1 MLVVGLL
8 SWWYSTGWK
17 QCLAA
22 VRDSLASLYDYFSFD
37 LLLKTLF
44 APFRQISAGRVRG
57 PIGVQIRAWF
67 DKLISRIIGGVVRSM
82 VIVIGAVAMVVA
94 AVIGLARIVLWP
106 IVPLLPVIGFL
117 LATSGWVPWKI

>member
-1 MLVVGLL
+1 
-8 SWWYSTGWK
+8 
-17 QCLAA
+17 
-22 VRDSLASLYDYFSFD
+22 LYDYFSFD